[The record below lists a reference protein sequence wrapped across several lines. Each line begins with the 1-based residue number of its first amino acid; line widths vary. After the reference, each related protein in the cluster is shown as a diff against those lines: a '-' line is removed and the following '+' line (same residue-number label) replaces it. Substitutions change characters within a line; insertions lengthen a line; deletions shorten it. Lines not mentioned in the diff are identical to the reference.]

1 MKTFSYTIQDAEGIH
16 ARPAGEL
23 VKVVKSLSSK
33 VKMSCNGKSAAASKI
48 LAVMSLGA
56 KKGQQVDFEV
66 EGESEAA
73 DAETLEAFMKAN
85 L

>member
-33 VKMSCNGKSAAASKI
+33 VKMSCNGKSAVASKI

-66 EGESEAA
+66 EGDNEAA